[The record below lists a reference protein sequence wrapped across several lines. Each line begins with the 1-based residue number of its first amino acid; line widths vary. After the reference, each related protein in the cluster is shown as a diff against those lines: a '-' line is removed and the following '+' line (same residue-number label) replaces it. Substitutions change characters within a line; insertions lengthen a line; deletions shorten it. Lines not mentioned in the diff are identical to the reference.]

1 MNPMNQ
7 IMKMCSA
14 LIPEGTVPTNVVSD
28 FLAAEFEKIFPDV
41 EDIQLIRL
49 LVLQISN
56 SDPNA
61 VLEKLVLVANDISE
75 FVAVL
80 NAEKQSEDGA
90 SDDR

>member
-1 MNPMNQ
+1 
-7 IMKMCSA
+7 MCSA

-80 NAEKQSEDGA
+80 NSGKQNEDGA

>member
-1 MNPMNQ
+1 
-7 IMKMCSA
+7 MCSA